1 MAPPLPP
8 SLRSGRIPF
17 LPQLRRDRSACG
29 PADIPFL
36 PQLRRDR
43 SACGP
48 AAIPFLPQLRRD
60 RSACGP
66 AAIPFLPQ
74 LRRDRSAGHACEFV
88 VERRA
93 GAGKALP
100 EGLGCQAADAG
111 RLGRRQAFDADK
123 QQRLAV
129 IRRQPGQRPLD
140 AAPEF
145 ARRGFL
151 EGGRPR
157 RAARPEADQR
167 IGCRVAD
174 GARAAVAV
182 VEIARHGEEPGA
194 ETRVRPKAGSGF
206 HQTQPGV
213 LGQILGHLAAARQ
226 PCEKGKDPR
235 AVGLVDGV
243 ERGGIAV
250 AKPVDERELGVSLHD
265 RHNAPSA
272 RA

>member
-1 MAPPLPP
+1 MAPPP
-8 SLRSGRIPF
+8 SLRSGRY
-17 LPQLRRDRSACG
+17 LP
-29 PADIPFL
+29 
-36 PQLRRDR
+36 
-43 SACGP
+43 P
-48 AAIPFLPQLRRD
+48 AASAGQVRLRSGRDPLP
-60 RSACGP
+60 P
-66 AAIPFLPQ
+66 AA
-74 LRRDRSAGHACEFV
+74 SAGQV
-88 VERRA
+88 RRA
-93 GAGKALP
+93 RVRVRCRAPRGRGKGA
-100 EGLGCQAADAG
+100 AG
-111 RLGRRQAFDADK
+111 RPRGQAFDADE

-140 AAPEF
+140 AASEF
-145 ARRGFL
+145 ARRGLL

-194 ETRVRPKAGSGF
+194 ETCVRPKAGSGF

-226 PCEKGKDPR
+226 PREKGKDPR
-235 AVGLVDGV
+235 PVGLVDGV

-250 AKPVDERELGVSLHD
+250 AQPVDERQLGVPLHD

-272 RA
+272 RP